1 MKQPALP
8 NNLELVV
15 APDAASLNLAAV
27 EEFCRSAG
35 AAIAARGRFTVAL
48 SGGNTPRAVHA
59 LLVEQQR
66 DSLPWEKIFVFF
78 GDERHVPP
86 DHPDSNYRMAKESLL
101 SQVPIPQ
108 QNVFRIQAELPA
120 DVAARKYED
129 SLREFFQLPP
139 GSWPRFDLI
148 FLGLGDDGHTA
159 SLFPGTAALN
169 EDACL
174 AVANWVE
181 KFKAYRIT
189 LTFPVLNHAAEVLFL
204 VSGKGKAEIMREI
217 VRKAGNAVYP
227 AQMVRPE
234 HGRLLWMADRQAAG
248 LL

>member
-1 MKQPALP
+1 MIQTAPA
-8 NNLELVV
+8 NNPELIVV
-15 APDAASLNLAAV
+15 PDADGLNRSAV
-27 EEFCRSAG
+27 EEFRRSAG
-35 AAIAARGRFTVAL
+35 AAMAARGRFTVAL
-48 SGGNTPRAVHA
+48 SGGNTPRAVYA
-59 LLVEQQR
+59 LLAEQYR

-101 SQVPIPQ
+101 SQVRIPQ

-120 DVAARKYED
+120 DVAARKYEE

-159 SLFPGTAALN
+159 SLFPGTAALD
-169 EDACL
+169 EDARL
-174 AVANWVE
+174 VVANWVE

-189 LTFPVLNHAAEVLFL
+189 LTFPVLNHAAEGLFL
-204 VSGKGKAEIMREI
+204 ASGEGKAEIMRQI
-217 VRKAGNAVYP
+217 FRNAGNAIYP

-234 HGRLLWMADRQAAG
+234 QGRLLWIADRQATS